1 MLCGEQWNQE
11 LYPYNVNFR
20 TRTFAD
26 IFPSVSAFVSEYAD
40 AQIPLEAFGVA
51 DSANVSTLYY
61 LLYAKYGNSR
71 VASSDETRFK
81 YRLWSIVFS
90 YGPSWVKRVELQGQI
105 RALTPDQLEAG
116 GGAIYNKA
124 LNPDTEPGTGS
135 VGELPFVT
143 EQNVTKYKKN
153 ALEALAAQW
162 EMLATDVTEEFL
174 DRFAVLFLKI
184 VAPEA
189 PLMYC

>member
-1 MLCGEQWNQE
+1 MLCGEQWSQE
-11 LYPYNVNFR
+11 LYPHNVNFR

-26 IFPSVSAFVSEYAD
+26 IFPSASVFTEEYANS
-40 AQIPLEAFGVA
+40 QIPLETFGAA
-51 DSANVSTLYY
+51 DSANVSALYY

-71 VASSDETRFK
+71 IASSDETRFK

-90 YGPSWVKRVELQGQI
+90 YGPSWAKRVEIQEQI

-116 GGAIYNKA
+116 GSAIYNKA
-124 LNPDTEPGTGS
+124 LNPDTEPGAGS
-135 VGELPFVT
+135 VNELPFIT

-153 ALEALAAQW
+153 AVEAFAAQW

-189 PLMYC
+189 PLAYC